1 MSTPS
6 PALQSLIS
14 QKDGIQAA
22 LDAQYSILSSHGVG
36 LTDAL
41 VDAEG
46 FPRADV
52 DVYAVRHARVRVI
65 ELRNDL
71 RAVMDKLADALAGAF
86 PGDASDASSEGSK
99 DDEAPF
105 ARVDGVAPGS
115 PAAGAGLQRDDL
127 FVKFGTLTAS
137 SFVGA
142 SLTPLVQLVGAHENR
157 SIPLKV
163 RRGSGDVFLSLTP
176 RQGWGGRGMLGCHIV
191 PYKA

>member
-1 MSTPS
+1 M
-6 PALQSLIS
+6 S
-14 QKDGIQAA
+14 QKDSIQAA
-22 LDAQYSILSSHGVG
+22 LDAQYGILSSHGVG
-36 LTDAL
+36 LADAL

-86 PGDASDASSEGSK
+86 PGVQTNDA
-99 DDEAPF
+99 EAEAEVPF
-105 ARVDGVAPGS
+105 AKVDGVAPGS
-115 PAAGAGLQRDDL
+115 PAASAGLQRDDL
-127 FVKFGTLTAS
+127 FVKFGTLTAA

-142 SLTPLVQLVGAHENR
+142 SLTPLVQLVSAHENR

>member
-1 MSTPS
+1 M
-6 PALQSLIS
+6 S
-14 QKDGIQAA
+14 QKDSIQAA
-22 LDAQYSILSSHGVG
+22 LDAQYGILSSHGVG
-36 LTDAL
+36 LADAL

-86 PGDASDASSEGSK
+86 PGDAPGVQTDDA
-99 DDEAPF
+99 EAKVPF
-105 ARVDGVAPGS
+105 AKVDGVAPGS
-115 PAAGAGLQRDDL
+115 PAASAGLQRDDL
-127 FVKFGTLTAS
+127 FVKFGTLTAA

-142 SLTPLVQLVGAHENR
+142 SLTPLVQLVSAHENR

-191 PYKA
+191 LYKA